1 MKIKLKDFV
10 VKTWTSDKYFLLIN
24 SLIFISWSCYILG
37 DYQNWGGDYAQYIT
51 QSRNLLWDRPFAFQ
65 MEGFP
70 SIMPLYPLVLYFISA
85 LFFESIFLFSLFNTI
100 CWLALSLSVYLIINR
115 FSLIQN
121 KNIIKVIYIVLLHN
135 VYIYSYQQN
144 ITPLFLY
151 SMLIW
156 ITLILFIN
164 STQSN
169 NSYFPYVIIFLFL
182 TLTGLTRTTY
192 LSFAIAIFICGLFFS
207 KKLLILSSFLSLV
220 FVFSVEKFLSFNNDQ
235 ITNFSVFLEFL
246 NRSNNS
252 TNLISNFDF
261 LLFCSNVIRQFI
273 SYFNLLIES
282 CLPLSNLYSL
292 SSFNYFYTSSS
303 GLVYI
308 IHPLFIFF
316 LFLFYLGSRCINIK
330 VKVIFI
336 TYFILHLILISI
348 FVQNTPIQRYI
359 IPILPI
365 FIIFVITGFFD
376 FYFKYFRNT
385 KVFFIT
391 FILFIF
397 ISGIS
402 FYEKSFRKPYRSNT
416 LSDELLQATSY
427 IKPTISQYDQVAFF
441 KPRVL
446 TYLLDSEKSSSL
458 NIISIRDL
466 SFYQNWTDSQE
477 KRLILLPKNLSSF
490 GQSKI
495 LSHISN
501 SPNFEILF
509 SNDSYIAVQNKINN

>member
-1 MKIKLKDFV
+1 M
-10 VKTWTSDKYFLLIN
+10 
-24 SLIFISWSCYILG
+24 
-37 DYQNWGGDYAQYIT
+37 
-51 QSRNLLWDRPFAFQ
+51 
-65 MEGFP
+65 
-70 SIMPLYPLVLYFISA
+70 
-85 LFFESIFLFSLFNTI
+85 
-100 CWLALSLSVYLIINR
+100 
-115 FSLIQN
+115 
-121 KNIIKVIYIVLLHN
+121 
-135 VYIYSYQQN
+135 
-144 ITPLFLY
+144 
-151 SMLIW
+151 
-156 ITLILFIN
+156 
-164 STQSN
+164 
-169 NSYFPYVIIFLFL
+169 
-182 TLTGLTRTTY
+182 
-192 LSFAIAIFICGLFFS
+192 
-207 KKLLILSSFLSLV
+207 
-220 FVFSVEKFLSFNNDQ
+220 
-235 ITNFSVFLEFL
+235 
-246 NRSNNS
+246 
-252 TNLISNFDF
+252 
-261 LLFCSNVIRQFI
+261 
-273 SYFNLLIES
+273 LIES

-308 IHPLFIFF
+308 IHPLFIPF
-316 LFLFYLGSRCINIK
+316 LFLFYLGSTCINKKI
-330 VKVIFI
+330 KVIFI

-376 FYFKYFRNT
+376 FYFKYFKNT

-391 FILFIF
+391 FILFLF

-416 LSDELLQATSY
+416 LSDELLQAISY

-458 NIISIRDL
+458 NVISIRDL
-466 SFYQNWTDSQE
+466 AFFQNWTDSQE

-509 SNDSYIAVQNKINN
+509 SNNSYIAVQNKINN